1 MKAIL
6 FVALSAFFLIS
17 CGGNPA
23 DSSEGVEAKMATTAP
38 VIDGKNDDACWKN
51 ANMYLMDK
59 LWVGK
64 LPHAMDYMGR
74 YKVSWD
80 SAYLYVLAEVF
91 DDSLVDT
98 HPDGL
103 VQYWDDDCLEIFVDE
118 DRRGGNHQYNYSAF
132 AYHISLDGKVVDIGP
147 DSVAHY
153 YNDHGEVAISQKDKL
168 TTWEVKLKLFPA
180 TYNDSSVKIPV
191 KLTADKIIG
200 FAIAYNDNDTKPTR
214 ESMMGSIEV
223 KPNPDKNRG
232 WIDAGVFGDL
242 KLKQ

>member
-1 MKAIL
+1 MKSTL
-6 FVALSAFFLIS
+6 FLAFFAAVLTA
-17 CGGNPA
+17 CGGNSA
-23 DSSEGVEAKMATTAP
+23 STDNGIEAKMATTAP
-38 VIDGKNDDACWKN
+38 VIDGKNDDACWKE
-51 ANMYLMDK
+51 AEMHLMDK

-80 SAYLYVLAEVF
+80 SAYLYVLAEVY

-132 AYHISLDGKVVDIGP
+132 AYHISLDGKFVDIGP

-153 YNDHGEVAISQKDKL
+153 YNDHGEVAITQKEKL

-180 TYNDSSVKIPV
+180 TYTDRAVNIPV
-191 KLTADKIIG
+191 KLSADKILG

-214 ESMMGSIEV
+214 ENMMGSVEV

-242 KLKQ
+242 KLYK

>member
-1 MKAIL
+1 MKSTLYLAFMAVIL
-6 FVALSAFFLIS
+6 YS
-17 CGGNPA
+17 CGGNPTSS
-23 DSSEGVEAKMATTAP
+23 DSGVEAKMATTAP
-38 VIDGKNDDACWKN
+38 VIDGKNDDACWKS

-132 AYHISLDGKVVDIGP
+132 AYHISLDGKFVDIGP

-153 YNDHGEVAISQKDKL
+153 YNDHGEVAISQKEKL

-180 TYNDSSVKIPV
+180 TYKDSAVNIPV
-191 KLTADKIIG
+191 KLNEGKILG

-214 ESMMGSIEV
+214 ENMMGSVEV

-232 WIDAGVFGDL
+232 WIDASVFGDL
-242 KLKQ
+242 KLKK